1 MSNDLKLLS
10 LSSELIDRARAY
22 AADDPDVASTAWTT
36 DLIAR
41 ALAGDAD
48 AAFDL
53 DARFA
58 RTLEFGTAGLRGPI
72 GPGTACMNRVVVMR
86 AAWGV
91 GRAVLA
97 REPATGEPDGVVI
110 GFDSRRMSRQ
120 FAEDSASV
128 LAGLGLKVWIFDE
141 VVPTPLCAF
150 AVRHLG
156 AAAGIMVT
164 ASHNPPEDN
173 GFKVYHSTGG
183 QIIPPQDG
191 EVSSWIARAPTI
203 PSMRR
208 PSPYAASQAGLRI
221 AVPASVDT
229 AWHDAMVACSMH
241 PGVAATVQLP
251 IVYTAMHGVGAK
263 HVLRAM
269 RNAGFEGIAQVSAQT
284 EPDGAF
290 PTVAFPNPEE
300 KGAMDLAFA
309 LATEVGAKLVLAND
323 PDADRLAVA
332 VPGRDGGW
340 RQLSGNEVGWLLGAD
355 ALENFDTGGER
366 RLVVTTIVSSSLL
379 GRMAAANGADY
390 AEVLTGFKWL
400 AQAGI
405 EAKAAGRSRFV
416 FGYEEAI
423 GYEIG
428 GVVRDK
434 DGVHAAVRVAELTAD
449 LASRGQTLLDRLDEL
464 ALRYGLPSGD
474 QWSAR
479 MSGNDGLAKIA
490 ATMAKLRAEPL
501 QMLAGS
507 PVVMRRDLNDDTVWS
522 ADGSAKPLGMP
533 SADVLIYEDADGTRL
548 IVRPSGTEPK
558 VKFYVET
565 MSKVRSMAELDT
577 ARAASKERISA
588 LRLALNDELGL
599 A

>member
-1 MSNDLKLLS
+1 MSNGSELLS
-10 LSSELIDRARAY
+10 LSAELVDRARAY
-22 AADDPDVASTAWTT
+22 AADDPDAANAAWTT
-36 DLIAR
+36 ALIER

-58 RTLEFGTAGLRGPI
+58 RTLEFGTAGLRGAI

-91 GRAVLA
+91 GRAVVA
-97 REPATGEPDGVVI
+97 RQEGPGAQQGVVI
-110 GFDSRRMSRQ
+110 GFDGRRMSRQ
-120 FAEDSASV
+120 FAEDTASV
-128 LAGLGLKVWIFDE
+128 LAGLGVKAWIFDE

-191 EVSSWIARAPTI
+191 EIAGWIAQAPTI

-208 PSPYAASQAGLRI
+208 PSPFAAAQAGLRV
-221 AVPASVDT
+221 AVPASVDA
-229 AWHDAMVACSMH
+229 AWHDAMAACSMH

-263 HVLRAM
+263 HVMRALR
-269 RNAGFEGIAQVSAQT
+269 RAGFEGVAQVSAQT

-309 LATEVGAKLVLAND
+309 LATEVGARLVLAND

-332 VPGRDGGW
+332 LPGRDGRW

-355 ALENFDTGGER
+355 ALEHFDTGGER
-366 RLVVTTIVSSSLL
+366 KLVVTTIVSSSLL
-379 GRMAAANGADY
+379 GRMAAAQGADY

-400 AQAGI
+400 AHAGMQ
-405 EAKAAGRSRFV
+405 AKAEGRSRFV

-423 GYEIG
+423 GYEVG
-428 GVVRDK
+428 GIVRDK
-434 DGVHAAVRVAELTAD
+434 DGVHAAVRVAELTAF

-464 ALRYGLPSGD
+464 ALQHGLPSGD

-479 MSGNDGLAKIA
+479 MAGNDGLAKIA

-507 PVVMRRDLNDDTVWS
+507 PVVMRRDLRDDSVWS
-522 ADGSAKPLGMP
+522 ADGSARPLGMP
-533 SADVLIYEDADGTRL
+533 PADVLIYVDADGTRL

-565 MSKVRSMAELDT
+565 MAKVRSLADLDVV
-577 ARAASKERISA
+577 RAASKERISA
-588 LRLALNDELGL
+588 LRKAINAELGL
-599 A
+599 D